1 MKATLT
7 IRRGNVRVKIFRNDT
22 RNAGRPY
29 TRWELRWTDL
39 HGRRHRLKRSALAE
53 ARREAETQAES
64 IARGAATT
72 ELCLADVASF
82 HAAVRNLYG
91 TGQAIE
97 TVTADY
103 AECRQLLAAAKGDV
117 PSLKELA
124 KVWLAHQ
131 RQDTTSLSAPIAALV
146 ETFLLQLKARGL
158 STRHQEDL
166 RARLRKYA
174 LDNPCPTPEHTAA
187 TVQAWVLALKV
198 APRTRNNY
206 LAAVQT
212 LFADALLATHPHAP
226 AIRLIKPSVLGTVR
240 KVRWTPDEMRTLLTT
255 AARFDAAL
263 LPALVL
269 GGFAKLRASEAQ
281 SVQASDLRLDDAQL
295 VLQSG
300 KTGGRLIPLPENC
313 VAWLR
318 VHAPKDGPMWPLG
331 EDAYHAHCRTL
342 AARCE
347 FQWRDNALRKSAQL
361 YDTLLDADYERVST
375 EAGNSPKMMR
385 QHYVDPNLGTKKD
398 AQAWFSILPPRTKRV
413 IVRLPQAAN
422 E

>member
-1 MKATLT
+1 M
-7 IRRGNVRVKIFRNDT
+7 
-22 RNAGRPY
+22 
-29 TRWELRWTDL
+29 
-39 HGRRHRLKRSALAE
+39 
-53 ARREAETQAES
+53 
-64 IARGAATT
+64 
-72 ELCLADVASF
+72 
-82 HAAVRNLYG
+82 
-91 TGQAIE
+91 
-97 TVTADY
+97 
-103 AECRQLLAAAKGDV
+103 
-117 PSLKELA
+117 
-124 KVWLAHQ
+124 
-131 RQDTTSLSAPIAALV
+131 
-146 ETFLLQLKARGL
+146 
-158 STRHQEDL
+158 
-166 RARLRKYA
+166 
-174 LDNPCPTPEHTAA
+174 
-187 TVQAWVLALKV
+187 
-198 APRTRNNY
+198 
-206 LAAVQT
+206 
-212 LFADALLATHPHAP
+212 
-226 AIRLIKPSVLGTVR
+226 IKPSALGTVR

-331 EDAYHAHCRTL
+331 EDAYHAHCRAL

-385 QHYVDPNLGTKKD
+385 QHYVDPNLATKKD
-398 AQAWFSILPPRTKRV
+398 AQAWFAILPPTTKRV
-413 IVRLPQAAN
+413 IVKLEQTA
-422 E
+422 